1 MRHWLIFF
9 LLFGLSPAM
18 LAQLPYTEMGRLASS
33 EPQIET
39 PGSGGPRANTFPQ
52 EPFSVGQ
59 RIEWL
64 ELNPSI
70 IRLAVGDTY
79 DLRQINI
86 IAHGQSGL
94 ILTGVPLNVGMEGRL
109 DLLTLD
115 NTNTQGDL
123 IVELKAAKAGL
134 ARLWIQSTA
143 PNSDGERPRQSIVLL
158 IED

>member
-1 MRHWLIFF
+1 
-9 LLFGLSPAM
+9 M
-18 LAQLPYTEMGRLASS
+18 LAQLPYTEIGRLASN
-33 EPQIET
+33 EPQIGV
-39 PGSGGPRANTFPQ
+39 PGTRANTFPQ

-59 RIEWL
+59 GIEWL
-64 ELNPSI
+64 ELDPLI

-86 IAHGQSGL
+86 IAHGQAGL

-115 NTNTQGDL
+115 NINTQDDL
-123 IVELKAAKAGL
+123 IVELRAAKTGL
-134 ARLWIQSTA
+134 ARLWIQSAA